1 MKLRKAIAKVCIELG
16 DTLYYRHRRLHL
28 SFLFYNLAIMLGSSL
43 ACYVKGMIYFEIG
56 KYHLAI
62 KWWQIALDKGY
73 MIAEISLLS
82 LEDYLSK
89 HDYKQ

>member
-16 DTLYYRHRRLHL
+16 DTLYYRHRKRLL
-28 SFLFYNLAIMLGSSL
+28 SFLCYNLAIKLSSAL
-43 ACYVKGMIYFEIG
+43 ACYIKGMIYFEIG
-56 KYHLAI
+56 EYHLAI

-73 MIAEISLLS
+73 NNADISILT

-89 HDYKQ
+89 YE